1 MHLPHFCFCTMH
13 LPHSCPMHVPPL
25 IVAMREGFSNLMS
38 GVAGAVLE
46 KSKADMEVSLLLTT
60 DWR

>member
-1 MHLPHFCFCTMH
+1 
-13 LPHSCPMHVPPL
+13 MHVPPL